1 MSPGHAAA
9 RYALMQLH
17 LDQQETEELRKLAEE
32 TLKVLPGDSRT
43 LGYLNSLQSDEQII
57 AAAKTKAET
66 EPTSENYLNLSLA
79 YYNVGQYQACIDAA
93 YKALEY
99 QPDFAE
105 AYNNIC
111 SAHNELKQ
119 WDLAVTAC
127 NKALQ
132 YKPDYQLAKNNLNW
146 AKSQQ

>member
-1 MSPGHAAA
+1 
-9 RYALMQLH
+9 
-17 LDQQETEELRKLAEE
+17 
-32 TLKVLPGDSRT
+32 
-43 LGYLNSLQSDEQII
+43 
-57 AAAKTKAET
+57 
-66 EPTSENYLNLSLA
+66 LNLSLA
-79 YYNVGQYQACIDAA
+79 YYNVGKYQDCIDAA

-119 WDLAVTAC
+119 WDLAVDAC
-127 NKALQ
+127 SKALQ